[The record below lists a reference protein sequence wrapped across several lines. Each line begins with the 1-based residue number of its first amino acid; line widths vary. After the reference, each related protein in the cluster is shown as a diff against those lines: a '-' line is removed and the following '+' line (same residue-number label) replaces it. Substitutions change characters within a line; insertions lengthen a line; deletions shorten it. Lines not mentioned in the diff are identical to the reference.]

1 MILYLTLKVCILFFV
16 ISLSVFKPFDLYY
29 SDSFEDDFMIIV
41 DDAVELR
48 KKLIEKF
55 KNELPVL
62 RARAKLSQESVAEKI
77 GISRQTYSGIET
89 GKREMSWTMFLAL
102 LAFFQNNELTKQ
114 YLSKMD
120 GFEDEFIQVIGQT
133 ECGKQN
139 SEITIE

>member
-1 MILYLTLKVCILFFV
+1 
-16 ISLSVFKPFDLYY
+16 
-29 SDSFEDDFMIIV
+29 MIIV
-41 DDAVELR
+41 DDTVELR

>member
-1 MILYLTLKVCILFFV
+1 
-16 ISLSVFKPFDLYY
+16 
-29 SDSFEDDFMIIV
+29 MIIV
-41 DDAVELR
+41 DDTVELR

-139 SEITIE
+139 SEITIEKQNNYRRSLVWLIKGHLEKGDLRMNTMS

>member
-1 MILYLTLKVCILFFV
+1 
-16 ISLSVFKPFDLYY
+16 
-29 SDSFEDDFMIIV
+29 
-41 DDAVELR
+41 
-48 KKLIEKF
+48 
-55 KNELPVL
+55 
-62 RARAKLSQESVAEKI
+62 
-77 GISRQTYSGIET
+77 
-89 GKREMSWTMFLAL
+89 MSWTMFLAL